1 VFEFRWFPLRHD
13 EILEWVEAHREALPT
28 NVAELAML
36 PVAFRRVIVNFVPHE
51 QRTRFWREH
60 LESFL
65 GPESA
70 LTAEQRTFVEGT
82 ISALPDVFGNAL
94 PEAQKRIRSMEEGMR
109 GLFTRQEAAAMFGMV
124 GPPEPE
130 GGCPLPPGTRL
141 TPEGGGVELREG
153 GTDQLR
159 D

>member
-1 VFEFRWFPLRHD
+1 MAESCGWFPLRHD

-28 NVAELAML
+28 TVAELAML

-109 GLFTRQEAAAMFGMV
+109 GW
-124 GPPEPE
+124 
-130 GGCPLPPGTRL
+130 L
-141 TPEGGGVELREG
+141 TPESGGAELREG
-153 GTDQLR
+153 GAD
-159 D
+159 

>member
-1 VFEFRWFPLRHD
+1 MAESCGWFPLRHD
-13 EILEWVEAHREALPT
+13 EILEWVEAHRETLPT
-28 NVAELAML
+28 CVAELAVF

-51 QRTRFWREH
+51 QRTRLWREH

-65 GPESA
+65 GPESG

-82 ISALPDVFGNAL
+82 ISALPDVFGSAL
-94 PEAQKRIRSMEEGMR
+94 PEAQKRIRSMEEGMK

-141 TPEGGGVELREG
+141 TPDRGGEEVING
-153 GTDQLR
+153 GTG
-159 D
+159 